1 MDAVRSAH
9 IAPTSLFC
17 QIQFMQSARNIV
29 GEVSLLV
36 PLRKTGVRQI
46 ALVPRSARP
55 DQYKLAVF
63 ADPAEAIGSKL
74 S

>member
-9 IAPTSLFC
+9 MRRPHFFC

-36 PLRKTGVRQI
+36 PLLKTGVRQI
-46 ALVPRSARP
+46 ALVPRSARC
-55 DQYKLAVF
+55 DQYKLAGF